1 MTNVTRFR
9 VDLQA
14 LKYQFLALERINV
27 FGGDKPKIT
36 ELCLSGGELLVLMP
50 LLLQIRALNTYLISY
65 LKKIYC
71 YDLF

>member
-36 ELCLSGGELLVLMP
+36 ELCLSGGGA
-50 LLLQIRALNTYLISY
+50 IGFNAAFASN
-65 LKKIYC
+65 
-71 YDLF
+71 